1 MMNIHGM
8 VVQHCILPTWLAWLG
23 MLSALLFPLQNI
35 MADPLRIGVI
45 GLDTSHAEQFTMRLN
60 DPANP
65 NHVPGGRVVLA
76 YPCASPDL
84 PESTS
89 RIDEFTATLRDKYG
103 VRIVDSIAALCA
115 GVDAVMIL
123 SLDGRPHLEQAIEVM
138 TAGKPFFVDKPVA
151 ATLTEIVKIYTLAD
165 QLQVPIM
172 SASALRWF
180 SGVTE
185 VAAAQPTPPQ
195 AAISW
200 GPAPSLPYHP
210 DLYFYAIHATEAL
223 FTVMGTGCRTVTRTT
238 TPYESVVT
246 GIWTGQRTGTLHAL
260 HTLPMHSKAY
270 KLVRFDGDQVF
281 EQKSQ
286 GDYTPMLR
294 EIVKFFQTRES
305 PVSPVQTLEIY
316 GFLQAAEESKTLG
329 GVPVSIHEVLKKAGM
344 PEEWLS
350 KLAGPSRPPED

>member
-1 MMNIHGM
+1 M
-8 VVQHCILPTWLAWLG
+8 V
-23 MLSALLFPLQNI
+23 SACFFTFQTA

-65 NHVPGGRVVLA
+65 NHIPGGRVVLA
-76 YPCASPDL
+76 FPSASPDL
-84 PESTS
+84 PESVS
-89 RIDEFTATLRDKYG
+89 RIGEFTATLKDKYG
-103 VRIVDSIAALCA
+103 VRMVDSIGALCA
-115 GVDAVMIL
+115 EVDAVMIL
-123 SLDGRPHLEQAIEVM
+123 SLDGRPHLEQATEVM

-151 ATLTEIVKIYTLAD
+151 ATLADIVKIYTLAD
-165 QLQVPIM
+165 KLQVPVM

-185 VAAAQPTPPQ
+185 VAAANPSPPQ

-223 FTVMGTGCRTVTRTT
+223 FTVMGSGCRTVTRTT

-246 GIWTGQRTGTLHAL
+246 GIWAGQRTGTLHAL

-294 EIVKFFQTRES
+294 EVIKFFQTREA
-305 PVSPVQTLEIY
+305 PVSPIQTLEIY
-316 GFLQAAEESKTLG
+316 GFLQAAEESKMLG
-329 GVPVSIHEVLKKAGM
+329 GVPVSIHDVLKQAGM
-344 PEEWLS
+344 PEEWLG
-350 KLAGPSRPPED
+350 KLAGHSSPPKD